1 LTCKKE
7 FPHLVE
13 MQKKYA
19 KDGVV
24 AVSVSLDDLS
34 DKEVRGRIETFLK
47 AQHATFTNLILDEDV
62 EAWQKKLGI
71 DGMPAA
77 FIYNRDG
84 KVVKKFKDEYTYEDV
99 EKVVQELLKK

>member
-1 LTCKKE
+1 
-7 FPHLVE
+7 
-13 MQKKYA
+13 MQKQYA

-34 DKEVRGRIETFLK
+34 DKDVRGRIDAFLK
-47 AQHATFTNLILDEDV
+47 AQHATFTNLILDEEV

-77 FIYNRDG
+77 FVYDRDG
-84 KVVKKFKDEYTYEDV
+84 KIVKKFKDDYTYDDV
-99 EKVVQELLKK
+99 EKAVQQLLKK